1 MPYPYDP
8 YQAGLPPVYGLA
20 PATLGAAMQWP
31 AQAAAQ
37 PSQAGAAA
45 AAAERAKTMDAKAA
59 AEKAAAD
66 AKMAADKRKATMKTA
81 AKTAAMAAIPV
92 VGGVTSILGVTA
104 NDKLQK
110 VTRNRIDQLEGKKKR
125 GELGLTATDRRGLQG
140 KLVNPVQA
148 AAAAGRTRAEQLAA
162 ANQGSSAADYAELR
176 DAQARQVAQAQQQAG
191 LAIAQ
196 ANERKKNAQL
206 ARLDQAYQD
215 QAAMRADDYSTVLAG
230 LTQTAGAAGMA
241 LGAPVGTYGLSGA
254 FGAPRGGAAGGALD
268 PQLLAGLGE
277 LAPEERSQ
285 LLANVRASLGG
296 Q

>member
-1 MPYPYDP
+1 MAYPYDP

-20 PATLGAAMQWP
+20 PATLGTAMQWP

-59 AEKAAAD
+59 AEKAAMD
-66 AKMAADKRKATMKTA
+66 AKLAADKRKAAMKSG
-81 AKTAAMAAIPV
+81 AKTAALAAIPV

-110 VTRNRIDQLEGKKKR
+110 VTRQRIDALEGKKAR
-125 GELGLTATDRRGLQG
+125 GELGLTATERRGLQG

-148 AAAAGRTRAEQLAA
+148 AAAAGRARAEQLAA
-162 ANQGSSAADYAELR
+162 ANQGASAADYAELR

-191 LAIAQ
+191 LAVAQ
-196 ANERKKNAQL
+196 ANERKRNAQL
-206 ARLDQAYQD
+206 ARLDRAYQD
-215 QAAMRADDYSTVLAG
+215 QAAMRADDYSTVLSG
-230 LTQTAGAAGMA
+230 LAQTAGAAGMA
-241 LGAPVGTYGLSGA
+241 LGSPVGTFGLTGLAGS
-254 FGAPRGGAAGGALD
+254 PRAAGAVD
-268 PQLLAGLGE
+268 PTLLAEVGQMP
-277 LAPEERSQ
+277 AEERSQ

-296 Q
+296 M